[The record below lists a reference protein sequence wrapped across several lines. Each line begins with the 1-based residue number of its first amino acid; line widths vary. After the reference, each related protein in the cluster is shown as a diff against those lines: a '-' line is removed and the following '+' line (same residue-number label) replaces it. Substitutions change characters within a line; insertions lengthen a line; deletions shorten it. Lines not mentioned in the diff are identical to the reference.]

1 MGGENSKMISL
12 RGYVLAKRGREEEAR
27 AVLKTL
33 EALARERFI
42 PACAVAQV
50 HVGLGENDQAFAWL
64 DRAVEMHDV
73 HLASLPADAKWDA
86 LRGDARFADVLRRCG
101 LPYLSL

>member
-12 RGYVLAKRGREEEAR
+12 RGYVLAKMGHKEEAR

-33 EALARERFI
+33 ETLARDRYM
-42 PACAVAQV
+42 PPCAMAQV
-50 HVGLGENDQAFAWL
+50 HVGLGEHDLAFAWL

-73 HLASLPADAKWDA
+73 HLAGLPADAKWDA
-86 LRGDARFADVLRRCG
+86 LRADSRFAYLLRRCG
-101 LPYLSL
+101 LPYPNL